1 MSTNQRPQHSPTPW
15 RLEYQPSHLYGNF
28 INIRDAQGALVHFG
42 DASNPRQ
49 VANAEL
55 VVSVANKLADSPPD
69 VPGDPEG
76 ERVEQDV
83 YRSACEAAN
92 HMGQT

>member
-1 MSTNQRPQHSPTPW
+1 MNANQRPQHPRHSPTPW
-15 RLEYQPSHLYGNF
+15 RLEYQPSHLYGSS

-55 VVSVANKLADSPPD
+55 IISLANKLADPLS
-69 VPGDPEG
+69 DPE
-76 ERVEQDV
+76 EQ
-83 YRSACEAAN
+83 EP
-92 HMGQT
+92 QQ